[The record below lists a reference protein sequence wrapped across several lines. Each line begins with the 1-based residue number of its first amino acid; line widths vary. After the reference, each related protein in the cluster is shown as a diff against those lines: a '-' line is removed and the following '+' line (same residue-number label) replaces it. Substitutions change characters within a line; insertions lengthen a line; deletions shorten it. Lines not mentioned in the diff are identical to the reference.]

1 MPLFCLIGRDGPRGL
16 ELRKQ
21 HRGAHLQNMQPLE
34 DAGRL
39 RYAGPLLADDGEP
52 CGSVIVFE
60 ADDLASARE
69 FAASDPYVTGAVFAH
84 WEVLATR
91 QVFPQPG

>member
-21 HRGAHLQNMQPLE
+21 HRGAHLENIQPL
-34 DAGRL
+34 DDQGRL
-39 RYAGPLLADDGEP
+39 RYAGPLLADSGEP

-60 ADDLASARE
+60 ADDLAAARA
-69 FAASDPYVTGAVFAH
+69 FASTDPYVTGEVFAE
-84 WEVLATR
+84 WEVLGTR
-91 QVFPQPG
+91 QIYPARS